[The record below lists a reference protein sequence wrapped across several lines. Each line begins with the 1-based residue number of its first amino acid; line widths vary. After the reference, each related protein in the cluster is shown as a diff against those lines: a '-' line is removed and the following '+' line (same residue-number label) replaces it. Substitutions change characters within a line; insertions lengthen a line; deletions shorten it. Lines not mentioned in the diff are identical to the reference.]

1 MGLDLEPP
9 LAEAG
14 KKLIWNSQPVQHP
27 MEAMYAELI
36 EQTHREVEGE
46 FFCLSALLPKDDS
59 WQQYMLQAF
68 KAVSDPDNM
77 YLH

>member
-1 MGLDLEPP
+1 
-9 LAEAG
+9 
-14 KKLIWNSQPVQHP
+14 
-27 MEAMYAELI
+27 MYAELI